1 MPNDMTSKARKPIAL
16 VTSILIV
23 ACTSQPPTPIT
34 NVKPVNPID
43 RRYSTFYI
51 PPPGQW
57 TVRDVLQT
65 YGKNINDSLNHYFK
79 KADVSYPPREAIL
92 IAFKQEKK
100 MELWA
105 RNQGEF
111 RFIRDYFIM
120 AASGKPGPKLHEG
133 DRQVPEGIYRIT
145 DLNPNSHYHLSMR
158 LNYPNDFDLFHAA
171 EEGRTHLGSDIYIHG
186 SNASIGCLAMGDT
199 PIRELFILAAQ
210 VGIQNVK
217 VVIAPHD
224 PRAYP
229 LQADQENLPEWTPE
243 LYTMISR
250 EIESVVFRKPKN

>member
-1 MPNDMTSKARKPIAL
+1 MLNNIISKANKFIAL
-16 VTSILIV
+16 AASLLIV
-23 ACTSQPPTPIT
+23 ACTSQPPTP
-34 NVKPVNPID
+34 VVNTKSVGPIS
-43 RRYSTFYI
+43 RKSSTFYI
-51 PPPGQW
+51 PPSGQW
-57 TVRDVLQT
+57 TVRDVMQA
-65 YGKNINDSLNHYFK
+65 YGKNINDNLNYYFK
-79 KADVSYPPREAIL
+79 KANVSYPPREAIL

-120 AASGKPGPKLHEG
+120 AASGNPGPKLHEG

-158 LNYPNDFDLFHAA
+158 INYPNEFDLFHAA

-186 SNASIGCLAMGDT
+186 SNASIGCLAMGDA

-210 VGIQNVK
+210 VGIENLK

-243 LYTMISR
+243 LYAMISH
-250 EIESVVFRKPKN
+250 EIETVISGKPKN